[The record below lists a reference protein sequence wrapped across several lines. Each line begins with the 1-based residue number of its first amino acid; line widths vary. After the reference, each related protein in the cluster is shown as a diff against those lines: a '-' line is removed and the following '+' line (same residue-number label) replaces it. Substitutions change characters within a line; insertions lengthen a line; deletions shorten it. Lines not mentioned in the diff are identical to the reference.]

1 MDKRN
6 HILPLMVL
14 LFLSCVSCVEVKK
27 ADETW
32 ESSGPIK
39 VRIVRKY
46 SLGHDYYFFEAHEK
60 EKRSWKR
67 IMRVWR
73 DATGAM
79 PVENVLILNAPVG
92 YLFLVDQVAVTK
104 DGGNNWAVFNTS
116 KHFDCGWDGCAIIQD
131 VNLSIAGVG
140 NLRGQRRVGT
150 DWVEYRLATTDFGVT
165 WLAT

>member
-1 MDKRN
+1 MDKRT
-6 HILPLMVL
+6 HILSLMF
-14 LFLSCVSCVEVKK
+14 LFLFGFVSCVELKR

-32 ESSGPIK
+32 EAPGPIK

-46 SLGHDYYFFEAHEK
+46 SLGNDYYFFEAREN
-60 EKRSWKR
+60 ETGRWKR

-79 PVENVLILNAPVG
+79 PIEDVRILNAQVG

-104 DGGNNWAVFNTS
+104 DGGRNWVVFNTS
-116 KHFDCGWDGCAIIQD
+116 KQFDCGWDGCANIQD

-140 NLRGQRRVGT
+140 NLTGLRRVGT
-150 DWVEYRLATTDFGVT
+150 DCIEYHLVTTDFGVT
-165 WLAT
+165 WVAT